1 MSLTLL
7 QDKIEKG
14 QLRRWILPAGDTDT
28 FFTVVEVLEFQTEP
42 PRVFG
47 SQIAAILCDGE
58 VVVFPVNDLLAQSR
72 PAT

>member
-28 FFTVVEVLEFQTEP
+28 FFTVVEVLEIQTEP
-42 PRVFG
+42 PRIFG

-58 VVVFPVNDLLAQSR
+58 VVVFPVNDLLSQSR
-72 PAT
+72 PVT